1 MDFYVWVMSR
11 LGLDVSSIGYFLY
24 VDGDRFKDKIFLGEN
39 EANMS
44 FKVTLI
50 AYETDI
56 SWVER
61 TLVSIRNTLH
71 KKRRPPHHP
80 ACELGSFIEAARPNP

>member
-1 MDFYVWVMSR
+1 
-11 LGLDVSSIGYFLY
+11 
-24 VDGDRFKDKIFLGEN
+24 
-39 EANMS
+39 MS
-44 FKVTLI
+44 FEVTLI

-80 ACELGSFIEAARPNP
+80 ACEHGSFIEAARPNP